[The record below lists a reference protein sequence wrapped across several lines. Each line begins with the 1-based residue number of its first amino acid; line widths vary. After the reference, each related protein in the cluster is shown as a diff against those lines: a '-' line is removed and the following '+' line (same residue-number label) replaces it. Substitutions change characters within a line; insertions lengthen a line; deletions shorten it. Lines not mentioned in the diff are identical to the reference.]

1 MLGVKVKGAHLVVM
15 SRRVVLSELI
25 SQVGSALLP
34 MDAEVALVNT
44 VADPVKTHI
53 NCAGSAFVA
62 AVVVEVVVVVGKEC
76 WE

>member
-15 SRRVVLSELI
+15 SQRVVLSELI

-34 MDAEVALVNT
+34 MDAEVALAKT
-44 VADPVKTHI
+44 VTDPVQTHI

-62 AVVVEVVVVVGKEC
+62 VVVVEVVVVVGKEC
-76 WE
+76 WK